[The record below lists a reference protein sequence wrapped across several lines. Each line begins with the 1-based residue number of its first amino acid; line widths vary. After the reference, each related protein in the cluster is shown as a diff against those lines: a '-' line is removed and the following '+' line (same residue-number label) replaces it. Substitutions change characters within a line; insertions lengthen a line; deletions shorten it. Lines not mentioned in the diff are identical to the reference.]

1 VPLPNVI
8 PTDLMNL
15 ISEKSFDGGAA
26 ASDTSTP
33 QNKAL
38 HWLAGNANLNSTYS
52 DETKIQRYALATL
65 YYSTGGGET
74 WDLSGRW
81 LTNEDE
87 CGQWG
92 ADGPECS
99 NKVAIKLSLHDG
111 LQGTIPDEIALLS
124 DLGE

>member
-1 VPLPNVI
+1 LRS
-8 PTDLMNL
+8 L

-26 ASDTSTP
+26 ANNTSTP

-38 HWLAGNANLNSTYS
+38 NWLAGNTNLNTYS
-52 DETKIQRYALATL
+52 NETKIQRYALATL

-74 WDLSGRW
+74 WGQTSSW

-87 CGQWG
+87 CGSW
-92 ADGPECS
+92 DRLWTVCS
-99 NKVAIKLSLHDG
+99 NKVVTELALPDG
-111 LQGTIPDEIALLS
+111 LKGTIPDEIALLS